1 MTPTTREPLTREKLF
16 ERALA
21 IVDEEGLEALTMR
34 RLAADVGVKAPS
46 LYNHV
51 SGKSELIEGAL
62 ACMRAEMRLPDPAP
76 EDWRELM
83 EVVFLAYRRV
93 LAAHPNM
100 MPLAGRRLEGDGDS
114 GLAFLTEQGFSRD
127 VAVELWQSL
136 AAVVLGFSMFGSGA
150 TATGTEGLS
159 PEFRTRVTDWREE
172 TCARALRA
180 IMDAYAGRRRR

>member
-1 MTPTTREPLTREKLF
+1 MARRQGEALTRERLF

-21 IVDEEGLEALTMR
+21 IVDEEGIGALTMR

-51 SGKSELIEGAL
+51 GGKQELLEGAL
-62 ACMRAEMRLPDPAP
+62 VRMRSEMRLRDPAP
-76 EDWRELM
+76 EDWRELIAA
-83 EVVFLAYRRV
+83 VFLAYYRV

-114 GLAFLTEQGFSRD
+114 GLAFLAQQGFSRD
-127 VAVELWQSL
+127 EAVELWQSL
-136 AAVVLGFSMFGSGA
+136 AAFVVGFAMFGSGA
-150 TATGTEGLS
+150 ATTGVEGI
-159 PEFRTRVTDWREE
+159 PAEFRARVTDWREE

-180 IMDAYAGRRRR
+180 MVEAYADERSQ